1 MLYGYL
7 QEGDRRCLGN
17 IAGESLQIS
26 GTDRDRQIYPCR
38 GRGDDS
44 FLARRPMYQE
54 PGYEITGRRRVNPVY
69 QEQTASPVACMRYG
83 EECGRAGWRS
93 VPGGE
98 SGRYGFLAGA

>member
-83 EECGRAGWRS
+83 EECGRAGWR
-93 VPGGE
+93 
-98 SGRYGFLAGA
+98 